1 LLLSGE
7 KGIKCKKIGFDG
19 IHHLNICLNFAIISW
34 PEKKEKKKS
43 SQIMNTT
50 NFDQF
55 KVCGG
60 IATIVVRVY

>member
-34 PEKKEKKKS
+34 PEKKEKEKKKL
-43 SQIMNTT
+43 T
-50 NFDQF
+50 NNEYN
-55 KVCGG
+55 KL
-60 IATIVVRVY
+60 